1 MATIRGGFI
10 DGSVFGLNGGGRL
23 APIASGSAAV

>member
-10 DGSVFGLNGGGRL
+10 DGGVFGLNGGGRL
-23 APIASGSAAV
+23 GPVGDGKVA